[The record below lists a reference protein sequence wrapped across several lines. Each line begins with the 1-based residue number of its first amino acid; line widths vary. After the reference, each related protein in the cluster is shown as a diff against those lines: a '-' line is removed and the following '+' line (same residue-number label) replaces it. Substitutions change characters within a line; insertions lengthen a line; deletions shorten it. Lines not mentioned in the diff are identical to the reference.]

1 VPIVSAHF
9 SFLYRGMLA
18 KRRRQNCCPDL
29 HVFLFYSPTG
39 TEKLRDRYQLHSD
52 KGSDYGEKC
61 KYSYT
66 SLFYI
71 NRLGSKLFEWPL
83 YVENLVA
90 DRRNRFINRYGE
102 TDNILYVKCCAD
114 WFVCLTVFLFI
125 AFV

>member
-1 VPIVSAHF
+1 MPIVSAHF

-18 KRRRQNCCPDL
+18 ERRRQNCCPDL
-29 HVFLFYSPTG
+29 FLFYSPTG

-61 KYSYT
+61 MYSYT

-102 TDNILYVKCCAD
+102 TDN
-114 WFVCLTVFLFI
+114 CLCQMLR
-125 AFV
+125 